1 VNTTPPR
8 LSPQKPV
15 LSLKRKRAPIPPPV
29 GTPLKVPPAP
39 LDGPWFFLWRV
50 GAPRPKQRHG
60 TLAAVTAERDR
71 LLAMYPESMFL
82 VFEAKRV
89 PV

>member
-1 VNTTPPR
+1 
-8 LSPQKPV
+8 
-15 LSLKRKRAPIPPPV
+15 
-29 GTPLKVPPAP
+29 

-71 LLAMYPESMFL
+71 LQSMYPESVFL
-82 VFEAKRV
+82 VFEARRV